1 MYIELIE
8 ELNVGFSTEPSLA
21 TVTNDLIESEDLM
34 NSTDL
39 LYVPAEGVHSI
50 ITGNYTYYEPSCLK
64 ESVPLWTTPYGIP
77 IIYHHKEHD
86 SKIIG
91 RIKKA
96 EFIKESKRTNTPAL
110 RFLFAIGDKEG
121 KEGVLNKTL
130 KSLSIGA
137 RAKDLRCSICG
148 KNIAKEGFCEHE
160 KGRYYDGK
168 LCYWVVKQIEPKEI
182 SYVIV
187 PSDKYAYSEEPIMD
201 PKEVALMTESSNE
214 KEVNDLSNNI
224 FEDVFSKALAES
236 QENKIKKDAE
246 EKEKQ
251 QKEDPELVEPEVK
264 DKDPESSTDPESK
277 KKEDSKEES
286 KKEPEVKDKDPEPQV
301 KDDNKAS
308 EVENKEPKENS
319 KQEEPKIEDNK
330 KSDEDTD
337 REALRTIIKGME
349 DKIKDLTSDVEL
361 FKRKYEEEK
370 ELRESAEQDKIKIEN
385 VVKHDLI
392 EKINDLRT
400 SFGLKEK
407 DTELQMGTSID
418 ILESEY
424 NSLSEISSSSLN
436 CVKTIQKVKSSTIV
450 DDKLDN
456 TNKQNLK
463 ESEQDQVIN
472 LDNMFSKFTK
482 R

>member
-21 TVTNDLIESEDLM
+21 TEVNELAESDGQF
-34 NSTDL
+34 NPTDS

-50 ITGNYTYYEPSCLK
+50 ITGNYTYYEPNCLK

-96 EFIKESKRTNTPAL
+96 EYVKESKRTNTPAL
-110 RFLFAIGDKEG
+110 RFLFAIGDQEG

-130 KSLSIGA
+130 KTLSIGA

-148 KNIAKEGFCEHE
+148 KNIAREGFCEHE

-168 LCYWVVKQIEPKEI
+168 LCYWVVKRIEPKEI

-187 PSDKYAYSEEPIMD
+187 PSDKYAYSEEPITNQ
-201 PKEVALMTESSNE
+201 KEIALMTESSNE

-246 EKEKQ
+246 EKAKL
-251 QKEDPELVEPEVK
+251 KEDPKPAEPE
-264 DKDPESSTDPESK
+264 DKKPEPPAEPDPKPDQ
-277 KKEDSKEES
+277 
-286 KKEPEVKDKDPEPQV
+286 KKEPEEDPAKEQPEAKKPEEEPKGTDDDKDPKAE
-301 KDDNKAS
+301 DDK
-308 EVENKEPKENS
+308 PKEDP
-319 KQEEPKIEDNK
+319 KQEDPK
-330 KSDEDTD
+330 DEQDKD
-337 REALRTIIKGME
+337 EHKEELKEIIKDME
-349 DKIKDLTSDVEL
+349 DKIKHLTADVAL
-361 FKRKYEEEK
+361 FKKKYEEEK
-370 ELRESAEQDKIKIEN
+370 ELRESAEQDKIKIESI
-385 VVKHDLI
+385 VKHDLI

-407 DTELQMGTSID
+407 DSELQMGTSLD

-424 NSLSEISSSSLN
+424 NSLSEISSSSIN
-436 CVKTIQKVKSSTIV
+436 CVKTIQQIKSSAIV

-463 ESEQDQVIN
+463 ESEQDQVID
-472 LDNMFSKFTK
+472 LDIMFSKFTK